1 MDNLPN
7 GGKVVIVDDR
17 FQEILPLINIL
28 NKNAIPVIYYSGRPS
43 ELPIKPLHGIRLFF
57 LDLRFSTNTDT
68 KTIVSNACNILQT
81 ILGENNGPY
90 LLIIWSST
98 GDEYKGELDDA
109 LKDKTYRPEFALCL
123 SKADYFEIKDSKI
136 YSMIGDIEKI
146 LDEADVE
153 NISSIMEKI
162 TDKVIANEDEN
173 EKVFIPSS
181 IDKLQ
186 QELYDGLKNAGLL
199 SLFILWENTIRNS
212 AHKVVNEIY
221 TQIPESIPTDKR
233 LPAMAYY
240 LAKNRLEKQFET
252 VKGEDKLHAAL
263 MELNELYAYFYSE
276 DVINISVDGFLP
288 LNIQKNTDLVPS
300 QAKFN
305 AWKMISPTYKK
316 DTPGNVYEDRNK
328 VFEFFNLVKDYSDE
342 KKYEEMVHKLKE
354 DETILYIWVNING
367 ECETAQNKYP
377 VVRVMPGVLIPC
389 EAYSQ
394 YVDNG
399 VLKETNKAGDYI
411 FKEFDP
417 IEYNSVEYYLLF
429 NINQSTFLYKE
440 VIEDIEVYFT
450 LHRKYYLKLRQAL
463 VTDFSKQGLD
473 LYGAH

>member
-1 MDNLPN
+1 M
-7 GGKVVIVDDR
+7 
-17 FQEILPLINIL
+17 
-28 NKNAIPVIYYSGRPS
+28 
-43 ELPIKPLHGIRLFF
+43 
-57 LDLRFSTNTDT
+57 
-68 KTIVSNACNILQT
+68 
-81 ILGENNGPY
+81 
-90 LLIIWSST
+90 
-98 GDEYKGELDDA
+98 
-109 LKDKTYRPEFALCL
+109 CL
-123 SKADYFEIKDSKI
+123 SKADYFEIKDSEV
-136 YSMIGDIEKI
+136 YSVIGDIEKI

-153 NISSIMEKI
+153 NIDSIMEKI
-162 TDKVIANEDEN
+162 TERVIANEDEN
-173 EKVFIPSS
+173 EKVFISSS

-212 AHKVVNEIY
+212 AHKVVNEIF
-221 TQIPESIPTDKR
+221 TQIPESIPTDKK

-252 VKGEDKLHAAL
+252 VEGKDKLHAAL
-263 MELNELYAYFYSE
+263 MELNELYTYFYSE

-316 DTPGNVYEDRNK
+316 DTPGNIYEDQNK

-342 KKYEEMVHKLKE
+342 KKYGEAAQRLKE
-354 DETILYIWVNING
+354 DGRIMYIGVNING

-377 VVRVMPGVLIPC
+377 VIRVIPGILIPC
-389 EAYSQ
+389 EVYSE
-394 YVDNG
+394 YENSG
-399 VLKETNKAGDYI
+399 VLKAINKAGDYI
-411 FKEFDP
+411 FNEFDP
-417 IEYNSVEYYLLF
+417 IEYNGVEYYLLF
-429 NINQSTFLYKE
+429 NINQSTFLRKE
-440 VIEDIEVYFT
+440 VIEKIEVYFT